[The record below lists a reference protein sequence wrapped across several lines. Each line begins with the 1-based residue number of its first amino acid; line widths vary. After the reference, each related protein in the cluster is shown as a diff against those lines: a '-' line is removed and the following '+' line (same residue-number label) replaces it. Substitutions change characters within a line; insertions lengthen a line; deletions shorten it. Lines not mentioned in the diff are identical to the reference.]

1 MRVTEAAQAAPMAT
15 VEPRPGDKRALS
27 KVELLRISLYWLAIS
42 GLWAGLT
49 FTLLPLISQQLICGT
64 GVDATTCA
72 TMPIQ
77 QLSPAV
83 GGIRLRPEVA
93 LGFVLLV
100 GSAVAFV
107 VQPVAAALSDYTRSR
122 LGRRRPWIL
131 VGTSLDVVFLALLT
145 LLVRD
150 PGSQAFVGM
159 AVLIVLLQFSS
170 NLAQGPFQG
179 YVPDLVPDEQVGLA
193 SGLVGTMTVSGQLL
207 GAGIAGVAIA
217 LGEPWLGIIGLAVLE
232 VSTMLPAVFGVAD
245 RPVEMPKR
253 AGSMIAGVRGA
264 AAEAWGHRSFVWLLV
279 SRFFI
284 LMTVGSVTAL
294 AFFFL
299 TRSLVYTS
307 EEAATAIVILLAVTV
322 LTAALV
328 SVIAGPI
335 SDRVGR
341 RQMIW
346 LSCAIG
352 AVGLALLATT
362 TAQPELVIGG
372 ARFPLGGLAAV
383 PIGVGAGMFVSVDW
397 ALMVDIIPKV
407 TAGRYMGISNVVTAT
422 SGAIAGAIGGVVIAT
437 TTSLTGDAALGPRV
451 ALGLAVSFYGLGA
464 LALTRVDTRPFEVQM
479 AERRAK
485 GALAAA
491 TPTT

>member
-1 MRVTEAAQAAPMAT
+1 MTEAAQVTAMAT
-15 VEPRPGDKRALS
+15 AEPRPGDKRALS

-42 GLWAGLT
+42 GLWAGLS
-49 FTLLPLISQQLICGT
+49 FTLLPLISQQLVCPAGA
-64 GVDATTCA
+64 DATACA
-72 TMPIQ
+72 TMPIE
-77 QLSPAV
+77 QLTPVFGVVRVRS
-83 GGIRLRPEVA
+83 EVA
-93 LGFVLLV
+93 LGAVLLV
-100 GSAVAFV
+100 GSLVAFV
-107 VQPVAAALSDYTRSR
+107 VQPIAAALSDYTRSR

-131 VGTSLDVVFLALLT
+131 VGTSLDVVFLVLLAN
-145 LLVRD
+145 
-150 PGSQAFVGM
+150 SQTFLSL

-179 YVPDLVPDEQVGLA
+179 YVPDLVPEEQVGLA

-207 GAGIAGVAIA
+207 GAGIAGIAIA
-217 LGEPWLGIIGLAVLE
+217 LGEPSLGIIGLAVLE

-253 AGSMIAGVRGA
+253 AGSMVDGVRGA

-299 TRSLVYTS
+299 TRSLVYSS

-322 LTAALV
+322 LTAAIV
-328 SVIAGPI
+328 SVVAGPI

-362 TAQPELVIGG
+362 SAQPELAIGG

-383 PIGVGAGMFVSVDW
+383 PIGVGAGMFISVDW

-422 SGAIAGAIGGVVIAT
+422 SGAIAGAIGGVVIAS
-437 TTSLTGDAALGPRV
+437 TTSVTGDAALGPRV

-464 LALTRVDTRPFEVQM
+464 LALTKVDTRPFEVQM
-479 AERRAK
+479 AERRAR
-485 GALAAA
+485 ATVAAPA
-491 TPTT
+491 ASA

>member
-1 MRVTEAAQAAPMAT
+1 VTEAAQAPSMAT
-15 VEPRPGDKRALS
+15 AETRPGDKRALS

-42 GLWAGLT
+42 GLWAGLS
-49 FTLLPLISQQLICGT
+49 FTLLPLISQQLICPAGA
-64 GVDATTCA
+64 DATSCA
-72 TMPIQ
+72 TMPVE
-77 QLSPAV
+77 QLTPVFGDVRVRS
-83 GGIRLRPEVA
+83 EVA
-93 LGFVLLV
+93 LGAVLLV
-100 GSAVAFV
+100 GSLVAFL
-107 VQPVAAALSDYTRSR
+107 VQPIAAALSDYTRSR

-131 VGTSLDVVFLALLT
+131 VGTSLDVLFLVLLANSQTFLAL
-145 LLVRD
+145 
-150 PGSQAFVGM
+150 

-179 YVPDLVPDEQVGLA
+179 YVPDLVPEEQVGLA

-217 LGEPWLGIIGLAVLE
+217 LGEPSLGIIGLAVLE

-253 AGSMIAGVRGA
+253 AGSMVDGVKGA

-299 TRSLVYTS
+299 TRSMVYSS

-322 LTAALV
+322 LTAAIV
-328 SVIAGPI
+328 SVVAGPI

-362 TAQPELVIGG
+362 SAQPELVIGG

-383 PIGVGAGMFVSVDW
+383 PIGVGAGMFISVDW

-422 SGAIAGAIGGVVIAT
+422 SGAIAGALGGVVIAS

-464 LALTRVDTRPFEVQM
+464 LALTRVDTRSFEVQM

-485 GALAAA
+485 GIAAA
-491 TPTT
+491 AVTPGT

>member
-1 MRVTEAAQAAPMAT
+1 VTEIAPT
-15 VEPRPGDKRALS
+15 TPDGKRRLS
-27 KVELLRISLYWLAIS
+27 KLELLRISLYWLAIS

-49 FTLLPLISQQLICGT
+49 FTLLPLISQDLICGA

-72 TMPIQ
+72 TMPID
-77 QLSPAV
+77 QLTPAV
-83 GGIRLRPEVA
+83 GDLRLRPEVA

-107 VQPVAAALSDYTRSR
+107 VQPIAAALSDYTRSR

-131 VGTSLDVVFLALLT
+131 VGTSLDVVFLVLLA
-145 LLVRD
+145 LLVRE
-150 PGSQAFVGM
+150 PGSQAFLAM

-179 YVPDLVPDEQVGLA
+179 YVPDLVPEEQVGLA

-207 GAGIAGVAIA
+207 GAGIAGAAVAIGQPA
-217 LGEPWLGIIGLAVLE
+217 LGIIGLAVLE

-253 AGSMIAGVRGA
+253 SGGMVDGVKGA
-264 AAEAWGHRSFVWLLV
+264 VAEAWGHRSFVWLLV

-299 TRSLVYTS
+299 TRSLVYSS
-307 EEAATAIVILLAVTV
+307 EEAATAIVILLAITV
-322 LTAALV
+322 LTAAAV
-328 SVIAGPI
+328 SVLAGPF

-341 RQMIW
+341 RQVIW
-346 LSCAIG
+346 LSCLIGAIG
-352 AVGLALLATT
+352 MAILAVAP
-362 TAQPELVIGG
+362 AQPEFVIGG
-372 ARFPLGGLAAV
+372 ARFPVGGLAAV
-383 PIGVGAGMFVSVDW
+383 PIGVGAGMFISVDW

-422 SGAIAGAIGGVVIAT
+422 AGSIAGAIGGLVIAS
-437 TTSLTGDAALGPRV
+437 TTSLTGDAGLGPRV
-451 ALGLAVSFYGLGA
+451 ALGLAVAFYGLGA
-464 LALTRVDTRPFEVQM
+464 LALIRVDTRPFEMQM
-479 AERRAK
+479 AERSSRDRVPAP
-485 GALAAA
+485 A
-491 TPTT
+491 TPV